1 MFRRT
6 SLEILLIQLIG
17 YLIIFL
23 WNDHIGYLLSIIIG
37 SVVFAILMV
46 SYIVEKVEPSRV
58 PSSYYRVMWMLW
70 LAPVLAL
77 LFFSLLYRWQVW

>member
-6 SLEILLIQLIG
+6 SLEILLVQLIG
-17 YLIIFL
+17 YLIIYL

-37 SVVFAILMV
+37 SVVFVILMV
-46 SYIVEKVEPSRV
+46 SYIVEKVEPSKV
-58 PSSYYRVMWMLW
+58 PSSYFRVMWMLW

-77 LFFSLLYRWQVW
+77 LFFSLLYRW